1 MSIVNIVMCIFP
13 DFSLHIKAFLIQKW
27 GDIIN
32 IELSLISH
40 ILLYLF

>member
-13 DFSLHIKAFLIQKW
+13 DFAYKSIFNTEV
-27 GDIIN
+27 GNIIN